1 MKRSALILLSCLYA
15 GVVQAEPNNAEF
27 MKLDTNH
34 DGYLSPAETG
44 VLPGFSKAFKEA
56 DANHDGQLS
65 YGEYIKAASL
75 YDRARA
81 EKYLDDSIITAKVK
95 ADLLARLGRPSLG
108 LDVETDHGRVY
119 LSGLVDS
126 NTERHEVVQIAS
138 AVSGVTGIKDG
149 LALR

>member
-1 MKRSALILLSCLYA
+1 MKRSALLLLSCLYA

-34 DGYLSPAETG
+34 DGYLSPAETS

-56 DANHDGQLS
+56 DANHDGRLS

-95 ADLLARLGRPSLG
+95 ADLLAQLGRPSLG

-119 LSGLVDS
+119 LSGFVDS
-126 NTERHEVVQIAS
+126 DAERHEVVQIAS